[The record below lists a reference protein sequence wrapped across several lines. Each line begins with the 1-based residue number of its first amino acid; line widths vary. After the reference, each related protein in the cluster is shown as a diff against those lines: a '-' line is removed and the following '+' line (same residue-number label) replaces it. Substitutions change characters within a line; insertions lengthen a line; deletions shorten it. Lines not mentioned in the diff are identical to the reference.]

1 MAGIGNVLKRLA
13 RKIEGAVHEA
23 ATLEQEEWRRDC
35 APRDK
40 VVWKIQTTS
49 DGKSILF
56 QPCGM
61 RSFHPK
67 DIDHLYCGRCHRF
80 FGARLGQRIT

>member
-1 MAGIGNVLKRLA
+1 MIGKVLQLLR
-13 RKIEGAVHEA
+13 RKIEGAVHGA
-23 ATLEQEEWRRDC
+23 ALEQEEWRRDC
-35 APRDK
+35 APREG
-40 VVWKIQTTS
+40 VVWKIETTS

-67 DIDHLYCGRCHRF
+67 DIEHLYCGRCHRF
-80 FGARLGQRIT
+80 FGRKLGG